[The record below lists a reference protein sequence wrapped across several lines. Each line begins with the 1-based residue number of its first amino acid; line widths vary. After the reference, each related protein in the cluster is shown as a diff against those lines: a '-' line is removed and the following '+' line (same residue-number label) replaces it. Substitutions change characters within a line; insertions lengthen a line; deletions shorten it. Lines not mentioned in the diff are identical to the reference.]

1 MQNHGEILVFIY
13 LFLFFILAV
22 TSRGDTEALGK
33 KGVLSIEHGKSTQ
46 TRFRYFIKISI
57 GHLKEKT

>member
-22 TSRGDTEALGK
+22 TSRGDTKALGK
-33 KGVLSIEHGKSTQ
+33 KEFYQLNMGNLHKLGLGI
-46 TRFRYFIKISI
+46 
-57 GHLKEKT
+57 L